1 MVSRVYK
8 VLLPLY
14 RVKEMEN
21 EIEQEWVMDSRGQEE
36 LSFNLLTKVLFRIAH
51 SWATNID
58 LDEYVELLSKIYD
71 RIIIINQIASNGST

>member
-1 MVSRVYK
+1 MYK

-21 EIEQEWVMDSRGQEE
+21 EIEQEWVMDSQGQEE

-58 LDEYVELLSKIYD
+58 LDEYMELLSKIYD

>member
-71 RIIIINQIASNGST
+71 RIIIVNQIASNYSS

>member
-1 MVSRVYK
+1 M
-8 VLLPLY
+8 LLPLY

-71 RIIIINQIASNGST
+71 RIIIVNQIASNYSS

>member
-1 MVSRVYK
+1 MYK

-71 RIIIINQIASNGST
+71 RIIIVNQIASNYSS

>member
-1 MVSRVYK
+1 MYK

>member
-1 MVSRVYK
+1 MYK

-36 LSFNLLTKVLFRIAH
+36 LTFNLLTKVLFRIAH

-71 RIIIINQIASNGST
+71 RIIIVNQIASNYSS

>member
-1 MVSRVYK
+1 MYK

-58 LDEYVELLSKIYD
+58 LDEYVELLSKIFD
-71 RIIIINQIASNGST
+71 RIIIVTQITSNYSS

>member
-1 MVSRVYK
+1 MYK

-58 LDEYVELLSKIYD
+58 LDEYVELLSKIFD
-71 RIIIINQIASNGST
+71 RIIIVTQIMANYSSY

>member
-1 MVSRVYK
+1 MYK

-58 LDEYVELLSKIYD
+58 LDEYMELLSKIYD

>member
-1 MVSRVYK
+1 MYK

-36 LSFNLLTKVLFRIAH
+36 LSINLLTKVLFRIAH